1 MMISYESMILI
12 MWGIL
17 MVTKHELLSEMT
29 SKNPM
34 IPYTLGTLYISIIFS
49 TAIYIIYIVLKIIK
63 ETLCKE

>member
-34 IPYTLGTLYISIIFS
+34 IPYMLGTLYISIIFS

-63 ETLCKE
+63 ETL